1 MGWADL
7 RAWRKPLASPCRAP
21 GEAAA
26 AQRGALF
33 GGGRRDA
40 ASSAAAAPPPAP
52 ARPPV
57 EYPLFCAEER
67 ERPRFA
73 VGVYL
78 LNKDAIQLLQAHGL
92 SAGGPA
98 HLLQNV
104 HQLLLA
110 AGSAVPAGLR

>member
-1 MGWADL
+1 M
-7 RAWRKPLASPCRAP
+7 PPP
-21 GEAAA
+21 AAA
-26 AQRGALF
+26 SRSPPAGSSS
-33 GGGRRDA
+33 
-40 ASSAAAAPPPAP
+40 ASASSASAAAAEPAP

-98 HLLQNV
+98 HLLRNV